1 MALLQIAEPGVG
13 PESNTQRKVAVGIDL
28 GTTNSLIAHF
38 DGASLQVLPD
48 GSGSPSLPSVV
59 YFGASDVRIGQAAM
73 AQASAEPANTIA
85 SAKRMLGR
93 AREEFEDDPYVTLAP
108 GDTLAFATAAGA
120 KTPVEVA
127 AAILAAL
134 RERAEPQLD
143 APISGA
149 VITVPAYFDD
159 AQRQATRQAAELA
172 GIKVLRL
179 LNEPTAAAVAYGLDE
194 QAEESSVL
202 AVYDLGGGTFDIS
215 LLRMRKGIFEVLA
228 TGGDS
233 ALGGDDFD
241 RALADHILAE
251 LALANPSSTQRR
263 KALQSARD
271 AKEALTEQESVT
283 LDVSDLAEALSE
295 ITIDRSLLD
304 SLIAPFIERTLHA
317 CRETLA
323 DAEVAAVDRVVLVGG
338 STRTPSVRK
347 AVAECFGLEPLCSLD
362 PDQVVAMGAARQ
374 ADILVGN
381 RAGDEALLLDVI
393 PLSLGLETYGGLV
406 ERIIDRNSTIP
417 VARAQEFTTAR
428 DGQTG
433 LIVHVVQ
440 GERERVE
447 DCRSLA
453 QFELK
458 GIPPMVAGAARI
470 EVTFRVDADGILE
483 VTALE
488 QETGARSDVVVKPA
502 FGLSE
507 GQITEML
514 KAGYEHAG
522 EDMQARKLGEAQVEA
537 EGLLAGLRAALA
549 KDGDLL
555 SDAELRDLEQNA
567 AALEAVMA
575 GNQPEAI
582 RDATESL
589 GRATEIFA
597 ARRMDRSIQAAL
609 QGVAITDLE
618 SDQEQGDGR

>member
-38 DGASLQVLPD
+38 DGASLQVLQD

-93 AREEFEDDPYVTLAP
+93 ARGEFEDDPYVTLAP

-304 SLIAPFIERTLHA
+304 SLIAPFMERTLHA

-537 EGLLAGLRAALA
+537 QGLLAGLRAALA

-575 GNQPEAI
+575 GNEPEAI

-589 GRATEIFA
+589 GRATETFA